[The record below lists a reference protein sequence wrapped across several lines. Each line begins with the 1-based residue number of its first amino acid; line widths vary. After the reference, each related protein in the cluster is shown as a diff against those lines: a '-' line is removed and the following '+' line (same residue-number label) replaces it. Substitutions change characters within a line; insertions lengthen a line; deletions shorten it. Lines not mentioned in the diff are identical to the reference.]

1 MKAPTENTI
10 IEIIIAKGNSS
21 LFNGG
26 LPRNGKLYNN
36 PTEKIVS
43 MMTMIAYFSIL
54 YFFI

>member
-10 IEIIIAKGNSS
+10 IEIIIVKGNSS